1 MKCESGIAYSA
12 RDAGFLLEK
21 KLLADGKYVLF
32 PGIIHI
38 EPLKVVAIVFRVG
51 WECGFSG
58 LGCQCGKGCFGCGRA
73 FQNLNSWRIATSN
86 TKNI

>member
-51 WECGFSG
+51 
-58 LGCQCGKGCFGCGRA
+58 
-73 FQNLNSWRIATSN
+73 
-86 TKNI
+86 